1 MKPEN
6 DENSIADELNGIAL
20 DTVHEV
26 QKSKKLIPLMEP
38 ENDENSIADEL
49 NGIALDTVHEV
60 RKNKKLIPMI
70 LGTLC
75 VISILFFCIEIVPL
89 IGSAKAAGQAVGEA
103 SGHTAGTAVGSV
115 DGFREGIPSGYEEG
129 KADGLSASDTEAK
142 IATTIENDA
151 KSMGSI
157 SVLVAN
163 VDLTTFHEEGKKY
176 EALYLSRGSAVFTID
191 LNEMNVTFKKGL
203 VSIIL
208 PKPKAEIRIDPSET
222 KKIVDWQSKYFN
234 GTDSE
239 GFEAYLNTFK
249 AIETVSEDEV
259 ANYSELQEQASAS
272 AVKQVEEIANA
283 ARGNNDIEVTVSI
296 QSN

>member
-1 MKPEN
+1 MMKPDN
-6 DENSIADELNGIAL
+6 DENSIADELNGIA
-20 DTVHEV
+20 V
-26 QKSKKLIPLMEP
+26 
-38 ENDENSIADEL
+38 
-49 NGIALDTVHEV
+49 DTVHEV

-75 VISILFFCIEIVPL
+75 AISILFFCIEIVPL
-89 IGSAKAAGQAVGEA
+89 IGSAEAAGQTVGEA

-115 DGFREGIPSGYEEG
+115 QGVTEGIPSGYEEG
-129 KADGLSASDTEAK
+129 KDDGLSASDTEAK
-142 IATTIENDA
+142 IATTIENNA
-151 KSMGSI
+151 KSMRSI

-163 VDLTTFHEEGKKY
+163 VDITTYHEEGKKY
-176 EALYLSRGSAVFTID
+176 GALYLSRGSAVFTID
-191 LNEMNVTFKKGL
+191 LNEMNVTYKKGL

-222 KKIVDWQSKYFN
+222 EKIVEWQREFFD

-239 GFEAYLNTFK
+239 GFEAGLNSFK
-249 AIETVSEDEV
+249 AIETVSEDKI
-259 ANYSELQEQASAS
+259 ANYSELQEQASVS